1 MPYQPWVQALGYL
14 VKEAPQPVLDGH
26 VERFG
31 GDLARLVS
39 ALRDRVSELPA
50 PRQSDPETERYLMY
64 AAIAGLLEGAGEHK
78 SLLLILDDLQWADS
92 PTLSLLRHVVA
103 SGSSIPVMVVGT
115 YRDSD
120 LSREHPLTALL
131 ADMRREQ
138 GVERI
143 KLKGLGVEDVVA
155 LMEAAAG
162 HEMDEIGRALAAEI
176 TRETAGNPFFAG
188 ELLLHLTESGAIVQG
203 DGGRW
208 RLVGDLAE
216 LGLPES
222 VREVIGRRVERLGPD
237 ARTALSAA
245 AVIGRDF
252 DLDLLLAVVDLPEAR
267 LLDLLEDAVA
277 ASLLQENRNRAGRL
291 TFTHGLVEHTLYEDL
306 AATRRVRLHKRVA
319 EALEEQCGDE
329 PGERLGE
336 LAGHWAAAVVTA
348 DCAKAIHYARRAGE
362 RALQQ
367 LAPDEA
373 ARWYRQAL
381 ELHAQA
387 PGGERAERCE
397 LLIGLGEAQRQVG
410 NAESRQ
416 TLLDAAGLA
425 EELGDADRLCRAVL
439 ANSRGLW
446 SQVNAVDAERV
457 QALEAAVG
465 ALAED
470 DRRRAQ
476 VLALLA
482 CELHYAGEPACCRAL
497 AEQAIEIARAA
508 GDPAALADTLA
519 YALFAIWGPGELT
532 ERERL
537 TEELVELT
545 NSVGDPSLSFRAA
558 SRSTVLGTEAGER
571 ARVESGFAT
580 MRALAASVPEPS
592 IAHLRLMHEAG
603 WAVVQGELEAAE
615 QWNVQMF
622 EVGRASGQPDAAA
635 WYGALLFHLR
645 NLQGRL
651 AELVEPS
658 VRLAADPDSRSAW
671 RAAAALALI
680 ESAREDEARELAL
693 AEDFT
698 AVPWDVVWSVAMFMW
713 AEVCTRL
720 GAIDRATTLYE
731 LLSLSPAGSRSAARA
746 STARSTG
753 RSAPSPAPWGATS
766 RPSAT
771 SPPPQRSSSGSA
783 RPCSS
788 PAPAPAGLAR

>member
-1 MPYQPWVQALGYL
+1 M
-14 VKEAPQPVLDGH
+14 
-26 VERFG
+26 
-31 GDLARLVS
+31 
-39 ALRDRVSELPA
+39 
-50 PRQSDPETERYLMY
+50 
-64 AAIAGLLEGAGEHK
+64 
-78 SLLLILDDLQWADS
+78 
-92 PTLSLLRHVVA
+92 
-103 SGSSIPVMVVGT
+103 
-115 YRDSD
+115 
-120 LSREHPLTALL
+120 
-131 ADMRREQ
+131 
-138 GVERI
+138 
-143 KLKGLGVEDVVA
+143 
-155 LMEAAAG
+155 
-162 HEMDEIGRALAAEI
+162 
-176 TRETAGNPFFAG
+176 
-188 ELLLHLTESGAIVQG
+188 
-203 DGGRW
+203 
-208 RLVGDLAE
+208 
-216 LGLPES
+216 
-222 VREVIGRRVERLGPD
+222 
-237 ARTALSAA
+237 
-245 AVIGRDF
+245 
-252 DLDLLLAVVDLPEAR
+252 
-267 LLDLLEDAVA
+267 
-277 ASLLQENRNRAGRL
+277 
-291 TFTHGLVEHTLYEDL
+291 
-306 AATRRVRLHKRVA
+306 
-319 EALEEQCGDE
+319 
-329 PGERLGE
+329 
-336 LAGHWAAAVVTA
+336 
-348 DCAKAIHYARRAGE
+348 
-362 RALQQ
+362 
-367 LAPDEA
+367 
-373 ARWYRQAL
+373 
-381 ELHAQA
+381 
-387 PGGERAERCE
+387 
-397 LLIGLGEAQRQVG
+397 
-410 NAESRQ
+410 
-416 TLLDAAGLA
+416 
-425 EELGDADRLCRAVL
+425 L

-508 GDPAALADTLA
+508 GDPVALADTLA

-731 LLSLSPAGSRSAARA
+731 LLEPFSGRLAVSGPSVYGSIDRALGTLASTLGRYEQAERYFAAAAEIEQRLGAPLFLARTRASWARA
-746 STARSTG
+746 LIARG
-753 RSAPSPAPWGATS
+753 RPEDRERAQTMLEQAEEVAERLGAGGITQEVAEC
-766 RPSAT
+766 RAALAAF
-771 SPPPQRSSSGSA
+771 SG
-783 RPCSS
+783 
-788 PAPAPAGLAR
+788 